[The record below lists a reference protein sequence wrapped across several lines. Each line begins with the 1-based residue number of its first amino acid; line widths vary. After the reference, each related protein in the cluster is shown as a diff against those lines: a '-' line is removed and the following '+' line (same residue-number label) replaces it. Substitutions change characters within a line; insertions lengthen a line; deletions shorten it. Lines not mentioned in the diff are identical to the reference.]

1 MESEVDV
8 TAVLVVY
15 VSVGVDRV
23 VDGDTT
29 IDVAGDVVIDV
40 VV

>member
-1 MESEVDV
+1 MESDVDV

-15 VSVGVDRV
+15 VSVGVNRV

-29 IDVAGDVVIDV
+29 IDVADEVLIDV